1 MTMTTQQQ
9 LFRLWKWLEEN
20 HEDVSEAYLLTY
32 YAEYG
37 DISTFT
43 HCVEYGEDWIV

>member
-1 MTMTTQQQ
+1 MTSEQMTTQQQ

-20 HEDVSEAYLLTY
+20 HEDVFEAYLLTY

-37 DISTFT
+37 
-43 HCVEYGEDWIV
+43 EDWIV